1 MKISQNE
8 NLGYFLALATFFMW
22 GVFPIYFK
30 FLDHVGAVQVLA
42 HRIVWSAI
50 ILFFLLYF
58 SHKLK
63 QVFRLLKIKKVV
75 LNLLMS
81 GALISINWGVFIWA
95 VERGE
100 ILETSLGYFINP
112 LFSILLGWIFLR
124 EKLSLASKISLL
136 IVFVAI
142 GVQIYDL
149 GSLPFISLLLP
160 ASFAFYG
167 LIRKKV
173 RVPSIHGLF
182 IETML
187 TLPFASA
194 YLVYLWQIG
203 EAKLAIDST
212 GFLLAFSGFVTIL
225 PLLCF
230 NAAALRL
237 KLSTLGFF
245 QYLSPSISFLVAI
258 FLYNEPLGMLKLAS
272 FVLIWAG
279 LAINIIASLNHKKGR
294 KNG

>member
-1 MKISQNE
+1 MKISKNE

-58 SHKLK
+58 GRKLK
-63 QVFRLLKIKKVV
+63 QVIRLLKIKKVA

-95 VERGE
+95 VERGQ

-124 EKLSLASKISLL
+124 EKLSMASKISLL
-136 IVFVAI
+136 IVLVAI

-182 IETML
+182 IETTL
-187 TLPFASA
+187 TLPFAFI
-194 YLVYLWQIG
+194 YLLYLWQIG
-203 EAKLAIDST
+203 SAKLAIDST

-258 FLYNEPLGMLKLAS
+258 FLYNEPLGMLKLTS
-272 FVLIWAG
+272 FGLIWIG
-279 LAINIIASLNHKKGR
+279 LAINIIASLNHKKER